1 MPRRRTIVRAAGCL
15 AGTALFGIGAAA
27 STQRDNTEAVDAT
40 TAIAQLEAISPAVEY
55 VRNVEEVRGHLA
67 SSANLLEQGRRK
79 DAALHAG
86 HPSDYFGA
94 ILPPVRDTDP
104 ELATQLRAV
113 LKTPANRVQSM
124 AASAYRQY
132 LNEEVLPMLS
142 RAVETVVASD
152 LRGSTSFSVRVMNAL
167 AGRIADEY
175 SAAVPSAGTID
186 LVGEYW
192 DGRGFL
198 VRIEDRYA
206 QAESAL
212 DGAGSEALSR
222 LRTEMED
229 VVAAEDVRG
238 TTLRFRMETAAAA
251 DLPSAAVDGRDGA
264 LAYAR
269 SVEEIRG
276 HLHSS
281 VALAGFG
288 DEDATLHAGHAP
300 DYVMSV
306 LPPVQA
312 SNPDLAS
319 RLFEQLLAAD
329 ERVASLSASEYE
341 QFVTGDVFP
350 LLEQAV
356 SVAVPD
362 EYTGSTSFDAAVF
375 LALADRVA
383 DEYDAAVTDEEVI
396 ELYGEYWDARGFLK
410 RMEERFAG
418 FESALDSETRSE
430 VSEELE
436 VLRRELETARPPS
449 DVAGSVEALHRMLDE
464 AAES

>member
-1 MPRRRTIVRAAGCL
+1 MERGRGRRRPRL
-15 AGTALFGIGAAA
+15 AG
-27 STQRDNTEAVDAT
+27 
-40 TAIAQLEAISPAVEY
+40 
-55 VRNVEEVRGHLA
+55 HL
-67 SSANLLEQGRRK
+67 
-79 DAALHAG
+79 
-86 HPSDYFGA
+86 SDYFGA

-104 ELATQLRAV
+104 KLATRLRAV
-113 LKTPANRVQSM
+113 LKTPANRGQSM
-124 AASAYRQY
+124 STSAYRQY
-132 LNEEVLPMLS
+132 LNEEVLPMLG
-142 RAVETVVASD
+142 RGVETVVASG

-167 AGRIADEY
+167 AGRITDEY

-198 VRIEDRYA
+198 VRIEERYA

-212 DGAGSEALSR
+212 DGAESESLSR
-222 LRTEMED
+222 LRTELED
-229 VVAAEDVRG
+229 VAAAEDVHG
-238 TTLRFRMETAAAA
+238 TTLRSVWRRRQPRTSRVP
-251 DLPSAAVDGRDGA
+251 LSRDDA

-269 SVEEIRG
+269 CVEEIRG

-281 VALAGFG
+281 AALAGFG
-288 DEDATLHAGHAP
+288 DEDATLHAGHAS

-319 RLFEQLLAAD
+319 RLLERLLAAD
-329 ERVASLSASEYE
+329 KRVASLSASEYE

-362 EYTGSTSFDAAVF
+362 EYTESTSFDAAVF
-375 LALADRVA
+375 LALADRLA
-383 DEYDAAVTDEEVI
+383 DEYDAAVTDEEMI
-396 ELYGEYWDARGFLK
+396 ELYGEYWDARGFLTG
-410 RMEERFAG
+410 MEERFAG
-418 FESALDSETRSE
+418 FESDLDSGARSE
-430 VSEELE
+430 VSDELE
-436 VLRRELETARPPS
+436 ILRRELGTARPPS

-464 AAES
+464 TAES